1 MKNNLPNLNDEII
14 NCTLCE
20 RLVDHRNMISRKKRK
35 DFLSDNYWGK
45 PVPSF
50 GEIDASIFILGL
62 APGAH
67 GSNRTGRMFTGDSSG
82 NLLYQ
87 TLFNNGLCSQ
97 PESTNIQDGLEL
109 TDCYISAVVRCVPPQ
124 NKPTLYEIKTC
135 QRYLLQE
142 IKILTNLKVIVALG
156 KIAFDQYIKSM
167 KLLGITSDSKPL
179 FGHNERYILSNGIT
193 LISSYHPSQQN
204 TLTGRL
210 TPEMFNDVFKLA
222 KAISLQ
228 NKH

>member
-20 RLVDHRNMISRKKRK
+20 RLVNHRVTVSQKKRK
-35 DFLSDNYWGK
+35 AYLSYNYWGK

-50 GEIDASIFILGL
+50 GEIDSSVFILGL

-82 NLLYQ
+82 NLLYPV
-87 TLFNNGLCSQ
+87 LYDNELCNQ
-97 PESTNIQDGLEL
+97 PKSKNSQDGLEL
-109 TDCYISAVVRCVPPQ
+109 IDCYISAVVRCVPPQ
-124 NKPTLYEIKTC
+124 NKPTLYEIETC
-135 QRYLLQE
+135 RRYLLQE
-142 IKILTNLKVIVALG
+142 IKLLINLKVVVALG
-156 KIAFDQYIKSM
+156 KIAFDQYIKCM
-167 KLLGITSDSKPL
+167 KLLGISSDSKPL
-179 FGHNERYILSNGIT
+179 FGHNKRYTLSNGIT

-210 TPEMFNDVFKLA
+210 TPEMFNEVFKLA
-222 KAISLQ
+222 KAVSLQ

>member
-20 RLVDHRNMISRKKRK
+20 RLVNHRVTVSQKKRK
-35 DFLSDNYWGK
+35 AYLSYNYWGK

-50 GEIDASIFILGL
+50 GEIDSSVFILGL

-82 NLLYQ
+82 NLLYK
-87 TLFNNGLCSQ
+87 TLYNNGFCNQ
-97 PESTNIQDGLEL
+97 PESTNSQDSLEL
-109 TDCYISAVVRCVPPQ
+109 IDCYVSAVVRCVPPQ
-124 NKPTLYEIKTC
+124 NKPTLYEIETC
-135 QRYLLQE
+135 RRYLLQE
-142 IKILTNLKVIVALG
+142 IKLLMNLKVVVALG
-156 KIAFDQYIKSM
+156 KIAFDQYIKCM
-167 KLLGITSDSKPL
+167 KLLGISSDSKPL
-179 FGHNERYILSNGIT
+179 FGHNKRYTLSNGIT

>member
-1 MKNNLPNLNDEII
+1 MKNNLLNLNVEII

-20 RLVDHRNMISRKKRK
+20 RLVDHRNTVSQKKRK
-35 DFLSDNYWGK
+35 AYLSDSYWGK

-50 GEIDASIFILGL
+50 GEIDSSIFILGL

-82 NLLYQ
+82 NLLYP
-87 TLFNNGLCSQ
+87 TLYDNELCNQ
-97 PESTNIQDGLEL
+97 PESLNIEDGLYL
-109 TDCYISAVVRCVPPQ
+109 INCYISAVVRCVPPQ
-124 NKPTLYEIKTC
+124 NKPTTHEIQTC
-135 QRYLLQE
+135 QRYLLKE
-142 IKILTNLKVIVALG
+142 IQILKDIKVVVALG
-156 KIAFDQYIKSM
+156 KIAFDQYIKCI
-167 KLLGITSDSKPL
+167 KLLGITIDPKPS
-179 FGHNERYILSNGIT
+179 FGHNKTYTLSNGIT

-210 TPEMFNDVFKLA
+210 TPKMFNDVFKLA
-222 KAISLQ
+222 KAISMQ